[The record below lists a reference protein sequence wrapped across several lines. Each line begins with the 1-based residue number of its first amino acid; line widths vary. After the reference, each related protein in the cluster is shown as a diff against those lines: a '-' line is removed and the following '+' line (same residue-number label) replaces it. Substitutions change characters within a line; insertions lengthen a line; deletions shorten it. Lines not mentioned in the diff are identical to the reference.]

1 MSFGNPIVGSGDQ
14 LIRNAIRSQNYVTGL
29 TGWIIRKDGS
39 AEFNGDVIINN
50 GELFIQDP
58 DGSYVRIFD
67 ENPGNGAVILIRP
80 ANISGAT
87 VDPAQI
93 ISGSS
98 SGPATAF
105 LQIIGPNVNSTG
117 FAFIDLS
124 SDSTGL
130 ELITLAADRLRF
142 TTAMQLLG
150 PGDIA
155 YRTIG
160 FNLSNISMITPPA
173 PAGLTSATPI
183 DITGAST
190 TTYQKAYNGTRTEL
204 FMSAGGYI
212 TAGAGASVTFGVLIS
227 GGIGDFSIV
236 KGSFSSLS
244 NRLQFSGSRLLS
256 SFASGTYTITPRW
269 FRSAG
274 TSTVN
279 MDATDASLTVSVR
292 EVIGA

>member
-1 MSFGNPIVGSGDQ
+1 MSFNNPIVGSGNQ
-14 LIRNAIRSQNYVTGL
+14 LVRNAIQSRNFVTGL

-80 ANISGAT
+80 ANVSGAT
-87 VDPAQI
+87 IDPAQI

-105 LQIIGPNVNSTG
+105 LQIIGPNVNGAG

-124 SDSTGL
+124 GDSTGL
-130 ELITLAADRLRF
+130 ELITYAADRHRF

-150 PGDIA
+150 PTDSD
-155 YRTIG
+155 YKTLG
-160 FNLSNISMITPPA
+160 FNLANISMITPPA

-183 DITGAST
+183 TITGATT
-190 TTYQKAYNGTRTEL
+190 TTYDKAYNSTRSEL

-244 NRLQFSGSRLLS
+244 NRIQFSGSRLLS
-256 SFASGTYTITPRW
+256 SFASGQYTITPRW

-274 TSTVN
+274 TSTVI
-279 MDATDASLTVSVR
+279 MDTSDASLTVSVR
-292 EVIGA
+292 EVKAA